1 MNPAHAPSVLAALL
15 LLLLPRPALAVGE
28 SIAGFPN
35 YTERVFHQLANRA
48 RVDPQLELAECGPNC
63 SEVAC
68 YAPTSPLLHSDPLN
82 RAARFHADE
91 QFHQGFFAHTSICTV
106 ADDIAATYPAQC
118 DGSAACACVGGV
130 SMCMPEC
137 SAAMAR
143 VGKFGV
149 QYGGEIII
157 SSTTPEISFYSWLF
171 EDAGGDPTCGFTLM
185 NAHRFLLL
193 TGGDAVGFGA
203 SNGFTVGDFGS
214 PGTAHKIPSGTHWP
228 REGTSVEVWANW
240 YDFAGAP
247 QKARVNIDGTCTDM
261 QLARGTPDNAAYTV
275 MLDGL
280 APGCHRYYFQ
290 FVDGAAQPV
299 TYPTAGSLAIGP
311 ADACPDFSDERPKD
325 CDCISNCDGAQC
337 GDDGCGGSCGECIAP
352 DVCNDGQC
360 ATQGCDPACPADTC
374 GPDGCGGQCGCPAPQ
389 TCEAGLCVGS
399 DDTDT
404 PTSSADA
411 SDTSAG
417 SSSDTATSTPTSPT
431 SPTSPTTPTQAT
443 GDDEPGDDGCSCT
456 TTRTASAPWLLAL
469 LGLARARRR
478 RR

>member
-1 MNPAHAPSVLAALL
+1 VPEHETLELRGDDHVACEAVALGRDEVAGVVKL
-15 LLLLPRPALAVGE
+15 EAVECGQQTRPAV
-28 SIAGFPN
+28 
-35 YTERVFHQLANRA
+35 ERGR
-48 RVDPQLELAECGPNC
+48 P
-63 SEVAC
+63 
-68 YAPTSPLLHSDPLN
+68 
-82 RAARFHADE
+82 
-91 QFHQGFFAHTSICTV
+91 GFFAHTSICTV

-130 SMCMPEC
+130 SQCMPEC
-137 SAAMAR
+137 SAAMSR

-157 SSTTPEISFYSWLF
+157 SSTTPQISFYSWLF
-171 EDAGGDPTCGFTLM
+171 EDAKGDANCGFTLM

-214 PGTAHKIPSGTHWP
+214 PGVAHKIPSGTHWP

-247 QKARVNIDGTCTDM
+247 QKARVNVDGICTDM

-352 DVCNDGQC
+352 DVCSDGQC
-360 ATQGCDPACPADTC
+360 VFQGCDPACPVGAC
-374 GPDGCGGQCGCPAPQ
+374 GSDGCGGQCGCPAPQ
-389 TCEAGLCVGS
+389 TCEAGLCVGA
-399 DDTDT
+399 DEDTDT
-404 PTSSADA
+404 PTSGAGETA
-411 SDTSAG
+411 SSDAG
-417 SSSDTATSTPTSPT
+417 STSDPATSSPTAPTSPT
-431 SPTSPTTPTQAT
+431 SPTQAT
-443 GDDEPGDDGCSCT
+443 GDDETGDDGCSCR
-456 TTRTASAPWLLAL
+456 TTRTSSATWLLAL
-469 LGLARARRR
+469 VGLASARRR